1 MTLTQDQ
8 KIQSIQALTPEG
20 QSPKLYAELVKTQV
34 LGVDKNGQNRPDED
48 LFYFLYTAHRTGLD
62 PILKQIYAVYRW
74 DSRLGREKMAIQVG
88 IDGMRLVAQRSG
100 NFAGIS
106 DAVYDNE
113 DQPTPKKATVTVKKT
128 INGLVVETTASA
140 RWEEY
145 SQESPLWK
153 KMPYLMLAKCAEA
166 LALRK
171 AFPNELSGIYT
182 EDEMPNKGLDL
193 PKPEKIEKE
202 DLLKVHFPTIKEDL
216 EKIDIKKMREESK

>member
-8 KIQSIQALTPEG
+8 KIRAIQQLTPEG

-34 LGVDKNGQNRPDED
+34 LGVDKNGNSRPDED
-48 LFYFLYTAHRTGLD
+48 LFLFLYTAKRTGLD

-100 NFAGIS
+100 EFAGIS
-106 DAVYDNE
+106 DAVFDSE
-113 DQPTPKKATVTVKKT
+113 DSPNPKKATVTVKKN
-128 INGLVVETTASA
+128 INGVVTETTASA

-153 KMPYLMLAKCAEA
+153 KMPYLMLSKCAEA

-182 EDEMPNKGLDL
+182 EDEMPTKGLDL
-193 PKPEKIEKE
+193 PKPEKTSPE
-202 DLLKVHFPTIKEDL
+202 DEIKITMETP
-216 EKIDIKKMREESK
+216 KIDLSALRKEAE